1 MKEKRFEKKYQQH
14 MDGGIVRII
23 VDRETSV
30 NYIITSGM
38 GTSGMTPLLDREGKV
53 VVDK

>member
-23 VDRETSV
+23 VDRETGV
-30 NYIITSGM
+30 NYII
-38 GTSGMTPLLDREGKV
+38 TSGMTPLLDREGKV
-53 VVDK
+53 VLDK